1 MVKEEISNSLRESDT
16 VKEREF
22 NIQNI
27 IEEREAINIIKC
39 CEEITKTIRYEAI
52 QVQMLKTFKNI
63 EGLSISAVYF

>member
-1 MVKEEISNSLRESDT
+1 MLFFAVDLLRESDT

-22 NIQNI
+22 DIQNI
-27 IEEREAINIIKC
+27 IEEREAIDIIKR

-63 EGLSISAVYF
+63 EGLSTSAVYF